1 MFSKF
6 IHSRQMQQWA
16 VVESEQSLNMLSILM
31 FNVFDQ
37 GWYGLEVP
45 LIIFYSCIWYRYL
58 NDLSVFSNLS
68 FNNCVA
74 HDNVVLSTF
83 LLLFNPLFGHSFWLH
98 WSLWF
103 VFSEPKGQTPQRHH
117 ESKANFPNSDYYS
130 KDASQTKFS
139 SHGEH
144 RQQRNDRPPRF
155 HRDADFPKP
164 GQEPLSNCTTPQTS
178 AQSQQWKGQEK
189 WSRGSSDRPQNDRRE
204 MRDDQTFPSSF
215 TTTFTR
221 SKEPPQQME
230 ISGSYQQRS
239 RNGDGGVNLTGPS
252 HRRGL
257 KDNAPTSKLT
267 NSTGNELDGK
277 GNNKRTDRF
286 EERNNSRRMGKTDR
300 PNSEHLDRQRDSG
313 PPNFNFRGGSSGM
326 SQEAGLSRDC
336 RIMTGDPGHF
346 QNGDIEHK
354 RTGPIKPANPSCPPN
369 REPHP
374 KRNTSNNQGPKRR
387 SGQGKGQG
395 PRGPEKSH
403 MVEQA
408 WKPGDQCLALYWEDS
423 KVCLSLNGNKA
434 IVYNCW
440 NTSMFAFNLL

>member
-1 MFSKF
+1 
-6 IHSRQMQQWA
+6 
-16 VVESEQSLNMLSILM
+16 
-31 FNVFDQ
+31 
-37 GWYGLEVP
+37 
-45 LIIFYSCIWYRYL
+45 
-58 NDLSVFSNLS
+58 
-68 FNNCVA
+68 
-74 HDNVVLSTF
+74 
-83 LLLFNPLFGHSFWLH
+83 
-98 WSLWF
+98 
-103 VFSEPKGQTPQRHH
+103 
-117 ESKANFPNSDYYS
+117 
-130 KDASQTKFS
+130 
-139 SHGEH
+139 
-144 RQQRNDRPPRF
+144 
-155 HRDADFPKP
+155 
-164 GQEPLSNCTTPQTS
+164 
-178 AQSQQWKGQEK
+178 
-189 WSRGSSDRPQNDRRE
+189 
-204 MRDDQTFPSSF
+204 
-215 TTTFTR
+215 
-221 SKEPPQQME
+221 ME

-267 NSTGNELDGK
+267 NSTGNELDGR

-326 SQEAGLSRDC
+326 SQEAGLSQDC

-434 IVYNCW
+434 IVYNC
-440 NTSMFAFNLL
+440 